1 MASRCLVESNFCG
14 GDNTHSDG
22 LHAENRLDGFVPKPP
37 TRNALT
43 NMHQHSGGSKVVAML
58 SERKFD
64 LTSLELR
71 DNIETKRTAFAGKR
85 CRPSWVR

>member
-1 MASRCLVESNFCG
+1 
-14 GDNTHSDG
+14 
-22 LHAENRLDGFVPKPP
+22 
-37 TRNALT
+37 
-43 NMHQHSGGSKVVAML
+43 VVAML